1 MANKI
6 KTTVYDNHGNTYKSD
21 VYVQNDTFVNSEI
34 MASLHLPVTLM
45 FYKDQQAKNDG
56 FIPFIAVDNLTDK
69 RGITVFVKQLTQQE
83 ALDFNSAALQRY
95 ATEYLKGIYG
105 DANVEEV

>member
-6 KTTVYDNHGNTYKSD
+6 KTTVYDNHGNSYASG

-34 MASLHLPVTLM
+34 LASLHLPVTLT
-45 FYKDQQAKNDG
+45 FYKSQQAKTDG
-56 FIPFIAVDNLTDK
+56 FIPFVAIDNLTDK
-69 RGITVFVKQLTQQE
+69 RGITAFVRQLTEQE
-83 ALDFNSAALQRY
+83 ALNFNSAALQQY
-95 ATEYLKGIYG
+95 VTEYLKGIYG